1 MKHAATFALLAIVTV
16 LPGFGQTQTQT
27 DSQTLQAILVEIRGL
42 HNDVRLS
49 QTTQILLTELELQQT
64 TVNRVMLKRDDAKNR
79 VTQLQDNEK
88 NFTVQMARFDDAANA
103 TTDPQQ
109 KKQLTQQIDQ
119 LKTQVT
125 AFKVQEQDRASD
137 LVEAENALRREQD
150 TLAGI
155 QEQLNEVVKKM
166 QPVSP

>member
-1 MKHAATFALLAIVTV
+1 MKHAATFAVLVIVTV
-16 LPGFGQTQTQT
+16 LPGFGQTPTQT
-27 DSQTLQAILVEIRGL
+27 DSQTLQAILAEIRGL

-64 TVNRVMLKRDDAKNR
+64 AVNRAMQKRDDAKNR
-79 VTQLQDNEK
+79 VTQLQENEK
-88 NFTVQMARFDDAANA
+88 NFTAQMARFDDAANA

-109 KKQLTQQIDQ
+109 KKQLSQQVEQ
-119 LKTQVT
+119 LKNQLTG
-125 AFKVQEQDRASD
+125 FKTQEQDRASD
-137 LVEAENALRREQD
+137 LVDNETALRREQD

-155 QEQLNEVVKKM
+155 QEQLNAVVKKM